1 MNKAEFEKYNNYKPN
16 IIDYI
21 VYVLILFL
29 YCSGLV
35 YFILKSSDIFTSI
48 QKCIFNR
55 NNDIFFSISSNAF
68 FFIPF
73 SFFLMF
79 SLYDAIFLLINP
91 LSIFE
96 NTLKWI
102 EVINTKGKYS
112 HYLDYD
118 MFIKKKKRIL
128 IITIIV
134 LFVSSLFSLCLLFVH
149 LRINDNGLYYT
160 KFFSFKEKKYEWSEL
175 SDVLINCNYEILDN
189 GRRMNLLPKLEL
201 HFANNT
207 VEIWQNGGI
216 GSPDANEII
225 KTMEMIKS
233 NTNILINVN
242 ISFDE
247 TMYNIFNNYTE
258 KNKKDN
264 IEKILKYL
272 KE

>member
-1 MNKAEFEKYNNYKPN
+1 MNKAEFERYNNYKPN

-21 VYVLILFL
+21 IYILILVL
-29 YCSGLV
+29 YCASLV
-35 YFILKSSDIFTSI
+35 YFMLKSSEIFTVI
-48 QKCIFNR
+48 QKSIFNR
-55 NNDIFFSISSNAF
+55 NNDIFFAIYSNAF

-79 SLYDAIFLLINP
+79 FLYNAIFLLINLLP
-91 LSIFE
+91 IFK

-112 HYLDYD
+112 YYLDYNI
-118 MFIKKKKRIL
+118 FTKKKKRNL

-134 LFVSSLFSLCLLFVH
+134 LFITSLFSLFLLFVH

-160 KFFSFKEKKYEWSEL
+160 KFLSFRENKYEWSEL
-175 SDVLINCNYEILDN
+175 SAVLITCDYEILDN
-189 GRRMNLLPKLEL
+189 GQRRNLLPKMEL
-201 HFANNT
+201 QFANNT
-207 VEIWQNGGI
+207 VEIWQNAGI

-225 KTMEMIKS
+225 KTIDMIK
-233 NTNILINVN
+233 NETNISINVG

-247 TMYNIFNNYTE
+247 TMYDILNNHTRE
-258 KNKKDN
+258 NKKDN
-264 IEKILKYL
+264 IERVLLYL